1 VKQPADQELIG
12 LIVQRDQAA
21 LGRLYDRYK
30 RLVFSL
36 VYAVVG
42 QQEAAE
48 EITLDVFITI
58 WEKGHTYDPGRA
70 KVRTWLTRLARNRA
84 IDHLRRESVRP
95 NRDSLGWAE
104 VTEKY
109 RPTSGGPGPETAVD
123 QSMTQK
129 RVHEAISTLPENQ
142 QEVLKLAYF
151 DGYSHSQI
159 AGRLELPLGTVKGR
173 LRLAMQKLRRQ
184 LAHELEEL

>member
-1 VKQPADQELIG
+1 MG
-12 LIVQRDQAA
+12 LIVQRDQEA
-21 LGRLYDRYK
+21 LGRFYDRYK
-30 RLVFSL
+30 RLIFSL

-48 EITLDVFITI
+48 EITLDVFATI
-58 WEKGHTYDPGRA
+58 WEKGHTYDPERA

-104 VTEKY
+104 VNEKY
-109 RPTSGGPGPETAVD
+109 RPASGGPGPETAAD
-123 QSMTQK
+123 LAMTK
-129 RVHEAISTLPENQ
+129 NRVREAIAALPDNQ

-151 DGYSHSQI
+151 DGYSHSEI
-159 AGRLELPLGTVKGR
+159 ARSLDLPLGTVKGR
-173 LRLAMQKLRRQ
+173 LRMAMQKLRRH